1 MPTRLMAA
9 ARRGSRQAGKS
20 DPIDALAVAHA
31 ALRELDLPVAQM
43 DGPARQVRLLSDH
56 RRDLVAERNK
66 LVNRLRWHLHE
77 VDPGLHIPPPGLR
90 RYCSSTLADQL
101 VEAEGRVARIARNH
115 LVRCPEV
122 TVQIN
127 SLERELRDLVR
138 VLAPS
143 LLAAPGCGVLG
154 AAMILGETAGAA
166 RFRSRH
172 AHARFSG
179 TAPIPVWSGNTVRVG
194 QPRGQR
200 PKTDRL
206 DAVWLAKVVE
216 RGMCRPSLVHR
227 KPIRQ
232 LRDVTRY
239 RRSLVR
245 EQTREKQRLEK
256 TLEDAQIK
264 LDSVISDLHGV
275 SGRQMMQAMI
285 DGQRDPKVL
294 AEMAHGSMRR
304 KIPQLREALTGHFD
318 DHHAFICATMLRRID
333 ALAADIA
340 NLDTRIEELIAPF
353 AAVVE
358 KLDEVTGSGVQSAQ
372 EIIAEIGVNIT
383 VFPTAAHLVSW
394 AKFSPIDAQSAGRK
408 KANSTG
414 KGNPWLAATL
424 GEVVAGLSRTSTFL
438 GDRYRRLARRRGKK
452 RAVVAVGNS
461 VLTIVWHLLTDPDAR
476 YQDLGPGFHESR
488 IRKQRRQRDLIRQ
501 LEQLTGQKVDLQ
513 PLPQPAIA

>member
-1 MPTRLMAA
+1 MPGNEGVVHVEEITEEPVQVV
-9 ARRGSRQAGKS
+9 ARVCAIDIGKAG
-20 DPIDALAVAHA
+20 
-31 ALRELDLPVAQM
+31 
-43 DGPARQVRLLSDH
+43 
-56 RRDLVAERNK
+56 LVACVR
-66 LVNRLRWHLHE
+66 VPHDTRP
-77 VDPGLHIPPPGLR
+77 DR
-90 RYCSSTLADQL
+90 RVQEIREYMTVTPALLELADWLRVERVEL
-101 VEAEGRVARIARNH
+101 VAMEATSDYWKPVFYLLEAEGFE
-115 LVRCPEV
+115 CW
-122 TVQIN
+122 
-127 SLERELRDLVR
+127 
-138 VLAPS
+138 
-143 LLAAPGCGVLG
+143 LLNAKHVKNVPG
-154 AAMILGETAGAA
+154 
-166 RFRSRH
+166 
-172 AHARFSG
+172 
-179 TAPIPVWSGNTVRVG
+179 
-194 QPRGQR
+194 R

-216 RGMCRPSLVHR
+216 RGMCRPSLVHP

-340 NLDTRIEELIAPF
+340 NLDARIEELIAPF

-358 KLDEVTGSGVQSAQ
+358 KLDEVTGIGVQSAQ